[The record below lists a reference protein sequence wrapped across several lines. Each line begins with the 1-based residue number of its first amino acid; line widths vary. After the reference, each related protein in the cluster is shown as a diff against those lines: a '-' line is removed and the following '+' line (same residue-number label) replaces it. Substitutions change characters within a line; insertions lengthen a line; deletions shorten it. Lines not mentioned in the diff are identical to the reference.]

1 MDTRRGIATMATLL
15 AVVSIITACRIEKSD
30 HGDASKVK
38 VATPLGGVQVK
49 TNDSSV
55 LQGLG
60 LPIYPGAQFQQD
72 SGKSNGSADVDL
84 NLGVFSLRI
93 KSAAFKSS
101 DSPDQLI
108 AFYRKAL
115 TRYGD
120 VIECQQGQTVG
131 SLTHTAEGLTCAEDK
146 NSHYDGDSRKIK
158 LMAGSKQ
165 HQHVVIIGPDGNAS
179 KLQIV
184 AMDLPGHSSSTNSNE
199 DEANKQ

>member
-1 MDTRRGIATMATLL
+1 MDTRRGIATLATLL
-15 AVVSIITACRIEKSD
+15 AAVSVITACRIEKND
-30 HGDASKVK
+30 KGDASKVK
-38 VATPLGGVQVK
+38 VATPFGGVQVK

-60 LPIYPGAQFQQD
+60 LPIYPGAQFQEQ
-72 SGKSNGSADVDL
+72 GKSNGSADVDL
-84 NLGVFSLRI
+84 NLGIFTLRI
-93 KSAAFKSS
+93 KSAAFKSP
-101 DSPDQLI
+101 DSPDKLI

-131 SLTHTAEGLTCAEDK
+131 SLTHTTEGLTCAEDK

-158 LMAGSKQ
+158 VMAGSKQ

-184 AMDLPGHSSSTNSNE
+184 AMDLPGHSNNND
-199 DEANKQ
+199 DEAHKQ

>member
-1 MDTRRGIATMATLL
+1 MDIRRGIATMAALL
-15 AVVSIITACRIEKSD
+15 AAVSIITACRIEKND
-30 HGDASKVK
+30 NGDASKVK

-55 LQGLG
+55 LQSLG
-60 LPIYPGAQFQQD
+60 LPIYPGAQFLQN
-72 SGKSNGSADVDL
+72 SGKSNGSADVNL

-131 SLTHTAEGLTCAEDK
+131 SLTHTSEGLTCD
-146 NSHYDGDSRKIK
+146 DDSRKKINISDDSPNHIQLK
-158 LMAGSKQ
+158 AGSKS
-165 HQHVVIIGPDGNAS
+165 HQHLVESQIQDRRQRAELR
-179 KLQIV
+179 LQ
-184 AMDLPGHSSSTNSNE
+184 S
-199 DEANKQ
+199 EAQKWSRCDR

>member
-1 MDTRRGIATMATLL
+1 MDTRRGIATLATLL
-15 AVVSIITACRIEKSD
+15 AAVSIITACRIEKND

-38 VATPLGGVQVK
+38 VATPFGGVQVK

-60 LPIYPGAQFQQD
+60 LPIYPGAQFLQD
-72 SGKSNGSADVDL
+72 SGKSNGSADVNL
-84 NLGVFSLRI
+84 NLGIFTLRI

-101 DSPDQLI
+101 DSPDKLI

-131 SLTHTAEGLTCAEDK
+131 SLTHTTEGLTCEEDK
-146 NSHYDGDSRKIK
+146 HSHLEGDSQKIK

-165 HQHVVIIGPDGNAS
+165 HQHVAIISPDGTAS
-179 KLQIV
+179 KLQLV

>member
-1 MDTRRGIATMATLL
+1 MDTRRGIATLATLL
-15 AVVSIITACRIEKSD
+15 AAVSIITACRIEKND

-38 VATPLGGVQVK
+38 VATPFGGVQVK

-60 LPIYPGAQFQQD
+60 LPIYPGAQFLQD
-72 SGKSNGSADVDL
+72 SGKSNGSADVNL

-101 DSPDQLI
+101 DSPEELI

-120 VIECQQGQTVG
+120 VIECQHGQTVG
-131 SLTHTAEGLTCAEDK
+131 SLTHTTEGLTCEEDH
-146 NSHYDGDSRKIK
+146 SHSEGDSEKIK
-158 LMAGSKQ
+158 LLAGSKQ

-184 AMDLPGHSSSTNSNE
+184 AMDLPGHSSSANSNE

>member
-1 MDTRRGIATMATLL
+1 MDTRRIIATLATLL
-15 AVVSIITACRIEKSD
+15 AALSLITACRIEKND
-30 HGDASKVK
+30 HGDASKIK

-49 TNDSSV
+49 TNDASV

-72 SGKSNGSADVDL
+72 SGKSNGSADV
-84 NLGVFSLRI
+84 NLSLGSFTLRI
-93 KSAAFKSS
+93 KSAAFKSP

-131 SLTHTAEGLTCAEDK
+131 SLTHTSEGLTCAEDK

-165 HQHVVIIGPDGNAS
+165 HQHVAIIAPDGTATR
-179 KLQIV
+179 LQIV
-184 AMDLPGHSSSTNSNE
+184 AMDLPGPLSSTNT
-199 DEANKQ
+199 DDANKQ

>member
-1 MDTRRGIATMATLL
+1 MDTRRGIATLATLL
-15 AVVSIITACRIEKSD
+15 AAVSIITACRIEKND

-38 VATPLGGVQVK
+38 VATPFGGVQVK

-60 LPIYPGAQFQQD
+60 LPIYPGAQFQQE
-72 SGKSNGSADVDL
+72 SGKSNGSADV
-84 NLGVFSLRI
+84 NLSLGSFTLRI
-93 KSAAFKSS
+93 KSAAFKSP

-131 SLTHTAEGLTCAEDK
+131 ALTHTSEGLTCAGDK
-146 NSHYDGDSRKIK
+146 NSHYDGDSQKIK

-165 HQHVVIIGPDGNAS
+165 HQHVAIISPDGIAS
-179 KLQIV
+179 KLQLV
-184 AMDLPGHSSSTNSNE
+184 AMDLPGHSSSTNT
-199 DEANKQ
+199 DDDANKQ